1 MFVSVVY
8 HALVSLLRH
17 QHMVTAM
24 LYWRTMLEVDIMVK
38 YRLMI

>member
-1 MFVSVVY
+1 MSVSVVS

-38 YRLMI
+38 YPLMI